1 MANGVKINFQLEKF
15 LENAV
20 QFFVNLRNSL

>member
-1 MANGVKINFQLEKF
+1 MQYIYIIPIF

-20 QFFVNLRNSL
+20 QFV